1 MKTKP
6 TNVTFKIR
14 RSYISLMKE
23 INQKNTID
31 DSIREKST
39 EIDIL
44 LEKYINEH
52 MNMNKV

>member
-6 TNVTFKIR
+6 TNVSFKIR

-23 INQKNTID
+23 INHKNTID
-31 DSIREKST
+31 DSIRAKST

-44 LEKYINEH
+44 LEKYIIEH
-52 MNMNKV
+52 KNMNKV